1 MTTTAHY
8 ADQAGES
15 VARSTDSSP
24 QSANPANSANSA
36 SGSSTGLSE
45 ATGSPN
51 SPKSPGS
58 RVATVTRDSLW
69 RRFRYSSLSAPTVII
84 AAIWLLFVALAA
96 LAPTAFSGQDPIN
109 GSIGEKLISPGAEH
123 IFGTDQLGRDIFAR
137 VVHGTSLTVRA
148 VFTAL
153 AISLVGGIILGAL
166 AGFTGGRTDALIMRL
181 VDVLLAVPGLLLSL
195 AVIVALGFGTV
206 NVAVAVGVTGIASI
220 ARVMRSEVLK
230 VRQTPFVDAARA
242 AGATRFRI
250 LWRHVAPN
258 SLGPVIVYG
267 VLEFGNAVL
276 AISALSFLGYGAP
289 PPTPEWGA
297 LVAQGRDYLAAQ
309 SWISTMPGLVIT
321 ATVLSTNRLAQALR
335 R

>member
-1 MTTTAHY
+1 MTVTVH
-8 ADQAGES
+8 
-15 VARSTDSSP
+15 SSH
-24 QSANPANSANSA
+24 
-36 SGSSTGLSE
+36 GV
-45 ATGSPN
+45 
-51 SPKSPGS
+51 PGS
-58 RVATVTRDSLW
+58 VTDLTGTPPDPDSPAGGPASVTPTSGPDASTHRVATVTGASRW
-69 RRFRYSSLSAPTVII
+69 QRFRYSPLSAPTVII
-84 AAIWLLFVALAA
+84 AALWLLLVAVSTLVPG
-96 LAPTAFSGQDPIN
+96 LFTDQDPIT
-109 GSIGEKLISPGAEH
+109 GTIAEKLVPPGSGH
-123 IFGTDQLGRDIFAR
+123 LFGTDQLGRDIFSR

-148 VFTAL
+148 VLTAV
-153 AISLVGGIILGAL
+153 AISLVGGSVLGAV
-166 AGFTGGRTDALIMRL
+166 AGFTGGRVDAAIMRL

-220 ARVMRSEVLK
+220 ARVMRAEVLK
-230 VRQTPFVDAARA
+230 VRQTAYVDAARA

-250 LWRHVAPN
+250 LWRHVVPN

-267 VLEFGNAVL
+267 VLEVGNAVL

-321 ATVLSTNRLAQALR
+321 ATVLSTNRLAHALR

>member
-1 MTTTAHY
+1 MTTAFRHNGPATPVTG
-8 ADQAGES
+8 QASSAGDDPS
-15 VARSTDSSP
+15 TGRPGGHPDGSGTDSP
-24 QSANPANSANSA
+24 
-36 SGSSTGLSE
+36 T
-45 ATGSPN
+45 
-51 SPKSPGS
+51 S
-58 RVATVTRDSLW
+58 RVATVTGVSLW
-69 RRFRYSSLSAPTVII
+69 TRFRRSPLSAPTAV
-84 AAIWLLFVALAA
+84 LAA
-96 LAPTAFSGQDPIN
+96 GWLVLVLVSTVAPGLFTGQDPVN
-109 GSIGEKLISPGAEH
+109 GEIGSKLLAPGAEH
-123 IFGTDQLGRDIFAR
+123 LFGTDQLGRDIFSQ

-148 VFTAL
+148 VLTAV
-153 AISLVGGIILGAL
+153 AISIVGGSVLGAV
-166 AGFTGGRTDALIMRL
+166 AGFSGGRVDAVIMRL

-206 NVAVAVGVTGIASI
+206 NVAVAVGVTGVASI

-230 VRQTPFVDAARA
+230 VRQAAYVDAARA

-250 LWRHVAPN
+250 LWRHVVPN

-276 AISALSFLGYGAP
+276 AVSALSFLGYGAP

-321 ATVLSTNRLAQALR
+321 ATVLSTNRLAHALR